1 MDTTPTDLVALHLRI
16 DTSVKE
22 IMKDGKI
29 DKHDIPALVLLMTDI
44 VLTPN
49 ASAKLSAEDIEDK
62 MDQMYDYIM
71 TQYKLYPADEVDKTA
86 FKQLFD
92 ISVELVLFQPNLKAL
107 KKKCLP
113 CFF

>member
-1 MDTTPTDLVALHLRI
+1 MDLYDLVTLHIRI
-16 DTSVKE
+16 DTSVKK

-29 DKHDIPALVLLMTDI
+29 DKHDIPEMVLLMTDI

-49 ASAKLSAEDIEDK
+49 ASVKLSADTIMTK

-71 TQYKLYPADEVDKTA
+71 TQYKLYPADEADKAA

-92 ISVELVLFQPNLKAL
+92 ISMKLVLFQPNLKAFE
-107 KKKCLP
+107 KKCLP

>member
-1 MDTTPTDLVALHLRI
+1 MDTTSKDLVALHLRI

-29 DKHDIPALVLLMTDI
+29 DKHDIPSLVLLMTEI

-49 ASAKLSAEDIEDK
+49 ASVKLTDEMIQEK

-71 TQYKLYPADEVDKTA
+71 TQYKLYPANEVDKTA
-86 FKQLFD
+86 FKELFD
-92 ISVELVLFQPNLKAL
+92 ISVELVLFQPNLK
-107 KKKCLP
+107 KKCLP

>member
-1 MDTTPTDLVALHLRI
+1 MDTTSKDLVALHLRI

-29 DKHDIPALVLLMTDI
+29 DKHDIPALVLLMTEI

-49 ASAKLSAEDIEDK
+49 ASVKLTDEMIQEK

-71 TQYKLYPADEVDKTA
+71 TQYKLYPANEVDKTA
-86 FKQLFD
+86 FKELFD
-92 ISVELVLFQPNLKAL
+92 ISVELVLFQPNLK
-107 KKKCLP
+107 KKCLP

>member
-1 MDTTPTDLVALHLRI
+1 MDTTSKDLVALHLRI
-16 DTSVKE
+16 DTAVKE
-22 IMKDGKI
+22 IMKDGKN
-29 DKHDIPALVLLMTDI
+29 DKHDIPALVLLMTEI

-49 ASAKLSAEDIEDK
+49 ASVKLTDEMIQEK

-71 TQYKLYPADEVDKTA
+71 MHYKLYPVEEYDKIA

-92 ISVELVLFQPNLKAL
+92 ISVNLVLFQPNL

>member
-1 MDTTPTDLVALHLRI
+1 MVPTDLVALHLRI

-49 ASAKLSAEDIEDK
+49 ASVKLTDEEIEEK

-71 TQYKLYPADEVDKTA
+71 TQYKLYPAEEYDKIA

-92 ISVELVLFQPNLKAL
+92 ISMKLVLFQPNIKAL
-107 KKKCLP
+107 KKKYLP

>member
-1 MDTTPTDLVALHLRI
+1 MDTTSADLVALNLRI

-29 DKHDIPALVLLMTDI
+29 DKHDIPVLVLLMTDI

-49 ASAKLSAEDIEDK
+49 ASVKLSDDQIMTK

-71 TQYKLYPADEVDKTA
+71 TQYKLYPANEVDKTA